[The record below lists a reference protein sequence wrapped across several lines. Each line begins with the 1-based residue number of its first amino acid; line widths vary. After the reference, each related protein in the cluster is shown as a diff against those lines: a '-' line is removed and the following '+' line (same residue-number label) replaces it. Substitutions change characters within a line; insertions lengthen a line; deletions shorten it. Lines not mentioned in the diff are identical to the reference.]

1 MCVAKEPLTYAGL
14 SSKKGNCNWHMQYG
28 DEKIRVLADGL
39 STSTFMILF
48 ISCKFARPYYSRH
61 IKMRRILLITEINI
75 PNGYFYLYLMD
86 CFSKHQPT
94 FYHVV
99 KNGSYIINIL
109 CLNVRR

>member
-48 ISCKFARPYYSRH
+48 ISCKFARPYFDC
-61 IKMRRILLITEINI
+61 RIGLQQL
-75 PNGYFYLYLMD
+75 
-86 CFSKHQPT
+86 FSCRKLP
-94 FYHVV
+94 
-99 KNGSYIINIL
+99 
-109 CLNVRR
+109 LNVPT